1 MKIDPDSPQVRFPPP
16 LVFIGALILGVAVEA
31 TDLLPARVDGLGLA
45 AAIRIPL
52 GIAITAAGFSLI
64 LITAGLFRRAG
75 TNPPPWMPTT
85 TLVFAGPYRWS
96 RNPMYLG
103 MAIAH
108 IGFAVTLNSLVA
120 LVLLPLV
127 LVWLQTQ
134 VIAREERY
142 LEAKFDGDY
151 LAYKAR
157 VRRWL

>member
-1 MKIDPDSPQVRFPPP
+1 MKIDPDSAQVRFPPP
-16 LVFIGALILGVAVEA
+16 LAFIGALILGVAVEA
-31 TDLLPARVDGLGLA
+31 ADLLPARLDGLGIA
-45 AAIRIPL
+45 AGLRIPV
-52 GIAITAAGFSLI
+52 GIAIAAAGFVLI
-64 LITAGLFRRAG
+64 MTTAGLFRRAG

-85 TLVFAGPYRWS
+85 TLVFSGPYRWS

-103 MAIAH
+103 MAIMH
-108 IGFAVTLNSLVA
+108 IGLAVALDSLVA
-120 LVLLPLV
+120 LLLLPLV
-127 LVWLQTQ
+127 LLWLRTQ